1 MGIVSNL
8 WANEGRDDI
17 SPTSTLPIHEHD
29 PLLFSKSLI
38 FFNVFI
44 RVVFYFPFRVFEDI
58 ALPFWVV
65 ATFFLH
71 KNPAGLHLPDDVL
84 TPKALTSLSSTV
96 NGL

>member
-44 RVVFYFPFRVFEDI
+44 RVVFYFPCRVFEEETSFI
-58 ALPFWVV
+58 L
-65 ATFFLH
+65 LRM
-71 KNPAGLHLPDDVL
+71 
-84 TPKALTSLSSTV
+84 KALEEAV
-96 NGL
+96 KGVP